1 MHSKIHQRSTHSG
14 RDLDALAAR
23 FNNSFVSRLAMCK
36 RSLPLSFALDIRLL
50 LIVDLPLRLVEIM
63 LLLWLSMPEL
73 TKPEGID

>member
-1 MHSKIHQRSTHSG
+1 
-14 RDLDALAAR
+14 
-23 FNNSFVSRLAMCK
+23 
-36 RSLPLSFALDIRLL
+36 L